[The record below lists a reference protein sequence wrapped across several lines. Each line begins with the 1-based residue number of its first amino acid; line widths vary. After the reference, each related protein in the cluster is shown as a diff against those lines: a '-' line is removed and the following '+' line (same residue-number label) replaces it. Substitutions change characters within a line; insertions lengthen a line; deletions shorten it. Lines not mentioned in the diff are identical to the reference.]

1 MSAKT
6 SPVGTLRAQSRLKLR
21 SLISFGCCLRALSA
35 CILALAASPGGAET
49 QALHVSVTADHP
61 KCDYKSG
68 EVIEWRIAAKG
79 TNADLHEIGYTIKKG
94 GLKIIQEGRLNLTN
108 GQGSLW
114 FKAAEPGTLLVEVNA
129 TAEGGSGQKIRETGA
144 AVIEGQR
151 IAPSHAGPSD
161 FDKFWK
167 SKLKELAKVPAN
179 PRLESAD
186 SGKSGVDYWRI
197 TMDNIRGTHIRGQV
211 ARPAG
216 TGKLPAL
223 LIVQWAGVYGL
234 QKSWATERAVSGW
247 LVLNINAHDLP
258 IDQPAAFYE
267 DQFKGPLKDYWAIG
281 NDNRDESYFL
291 RMYLSCYRAAQY
303 LVERPDW
310 DGRTL
315 VVMGTS
321 QGGQQTLMTAGLHP
335 RITAALANVPA
346 GCDLAGPEVDRSPGW
361 PAWYYRTAGK
371 DAAKVI
377 ETSRYYDVVNFAPR
391 IKCPVLVGVGLV
403 DETCPP
409 AGILAAMNRVKGRKE
424 VVLLPGSDHQGK
436 NNTHQPFYDR
446 SADWMSALV
455 KGQGVP
461 AHK

>member
-1 MSAKT
+1 
-6 SPVGTLRAQSRLKLR
+6 
-21 SLISFGCCLRALSA
+21 
-35 CILALAASPGGAET
+35 
-49 QALHVSVTADHP
+49 
-61 KCDYKSG
+61 
-68 EVIEWRIAAKG
+68 
-79 TNADLHEIGYTIKKG
+79 
-94 GLKIIQEGRLNLTN
+94 
-108 GQGSLW
+108 
-114 FKAAEPGTLLVEVNA
+114 
-129 TAEGGSGQKIRETGA
+129 
-144 AVIEGQR
+144 
-151 IAPSHAGPSD
+151 
-161 FDKFWK
+161 
-167 SKLKELAKVPAN
+167 
-179 PRLESAD
+179 
-186 SGKSGVDYWRI
+186 
-197 TMDNIRGTHIRGQV
+197 
-211 ARPAG
+211 
-216 TGKLPAL
+216 
-223 LIVQWAGVYGL
+223 
-234 QKSWATERAVSGW
+234 
-247 LVLNINAHDLP
+247 
-258 IDQPAAFYE
+258 
-267 DQFKGPLKDYWAIG
+267 
-281 NDNRDESYFL
+281 
-291 RMYLSCYRAAQY
+291 